1 MRSTEISNYYMIGDN
16 PAGDIL
22 GANKLGI
29 KSILVRS
36 GIYDPHQYELTEEMT
51 PTFEVENMEEAV
63 RLILNQENLK
73 V

>member
-1 MRSTEISNYYMIGDN
+1 MIGDN

-36 GIYDPHQYELTEEMT
+36 GIYEAGKYELTEET
-51 PTFEVENMEEAV
+51 RPTFEVENMEEAV
-63 RLILNQENLK
+63 KLILD
-73 V
+73 